1 MTDSK
6 TKYYLDESLK
16 DLDNDKWEYL
26 LDFAF
31 DRADQ
36 IEFNI
41 LNSNKDLACLKTEL
55 SDDFVETGNRK
66 DKIYSSGKFIRY
78 RLSDDMKQF
87 VKSKNYRDWY
97 NFVFEDIS
105 FLKDGLEFFA
115 TITHENYV
123 ILQLT
128 TEQKDT
134 FNKKGFD
141 FLYEWPDKS
150 WKRKIEYLIVIGKS
164 QPDKLNEHF
173 NTTTH

>member
-16 DLDNDKWEYL
+16 DLDYEKWKYL

-31 DRADQ
+31 ERADQ

-41 LNSNKDLACLKTEL
+41 LISNKDLDELLTEL
-55 SDDFVETGNRK
+55 SDDFVEMGNRK
-66 DKIYSSGKFIRY
+66 NKIYSNGQFIRY
-78 RLSDDMKQF
+78 RLSDKMKHF
-87 VKSKNYRDWY
+87 IKSKNYRDWY

-128 TEQKDT
+128 PEQKDN

-141 FLYEWPDKS
+141 FRYELADKS
-150 WKRKIEYLIVIGKS
+150 
-164 QPDKLNEHF
+164 
-173 NTTTH
+173 